1 MNYAQTYPIGNYQH
15 TRTAKTKT
23 IASTIAR
30 FRRLDAK
37 AKGRKRSAERQ
48 TQISTHSDVA
58 NGFLKCTFLP
68 KLKETKTVQACR
80 KSDKTE
86 RDFFQSLSKLAEH
99 YQIEPMQ
106 TRQYPYPYNMA
117 LAMSDMEEKLKQK
130 VLDWEE
136 IRLVQDS
143 KKTYFVSEE
152 RYNTAATLFYI
163 PVASLYRMLHNPKR
177 KRNAHLLLS
186 VCTYLYHIA
195 DIPYYRQEASYL
207 YWMYEMMNDW
217 VEQDESTDE
226 TAVYLAEIKQAE
238 YIGDYMEQRIYN
250 RTNLTV
256 FEQRINSFKAKD
268 DFDNECLTV
277 AKETFA
283 LYQTY
288 PNENVFRNAKPN
300 GEASEEDMDNIIGME
315 KYISFYADHKGWL
328 NETLIESVNNEMQEY
343 GQMEE
348 PIIQKQ
354 FDGRNITANNLC
366 FENKLFE
373 LLHRLSDIL
382 HTF

>member
-1 MNYAQTYPIGNYQH
+1 MNYAQTYPIGNYH
-15 TRTAKTKT
+15 NIRTATTTAIAPPTK
-23 IASTIAR
+23 R
-30 FRRLDAK
+30 VRQLDAK
-37 AKGRKRSAERQ
+37 AKRCKRSTERQ

-106 TRQYPYPYNMA
+106 TKQFPYPYNMA
-117 LAMSDMEEKLKQK
+117 LAMSDMEAKLKQK

-136 IRLVQDS
+136 IRLLQDS
-143 KKTYFVSEE
+143 NKTYFVSEE
-152 RYNTAATLFYI
+152 RYNTGSTLFYI
-163 PVASLYRMLHNPKR
+163 PVASLYRMLQNRKQ

-186 VCTYLYHIA
+186 VCAYLYHIA
-195 DIPYYRQEASYL
+195 DIPYYRQEDSYL

-217 VEQDESTDE
+217 VEMDDQTEQ
-226 TAVYLAEIKQAE
+226 TAVYLVEIKQAE

-250 RTNLTV
+250 RINLTV

-277 AKETFA
+277 AKEAFD
-283 LYQTY
+283 LYQNY

-300 GEASEEDMDNIIGME
+300 GETTEENMENIIGME

-328 NETLIESVNNEMQEY
+328 NETLIESVNTEMQEY

-348 PIIQKQ
+348 PIIQKM
-354 FDGRNITANNLC
+354 FDGRDITANNLC
-366 FENKLFE
+366 FENRLFS
-373 LLHRLSDIL
+373 LLHSLSDIL

>member
-1 MNYAQTYPIGNYQH
+1 MNYATQHHIGNYQH
-15 TRTAKTKT
+15 SLTATPTAIAPTVGRVRQLATKT
-23 IASTIAR
+23 
-30 FRRLDAK
+30 
-37 AKGRKRSAERQ
+37 KGRKRSAERQ
-48 TQISTHSDVA
+48 TEIRTDSNAT
-58 NGFLKCTFLP
+58 NGILKCTFLP
-68 KLKETKTVQACR
+68 KLRETKTVQACR
-80 KSDKTE
+80 KSAKTE
-86 RDFFQSLSKLAEH
+86 RDFFQSLSTLAEH

-106 TRQYPYPYNMA
+106 TQQYPFPYNMA
-117 LAMSDMEEKLKQK
+117 LAMSDMEEKLKLK

-152 RYNTAATLFYI
+152 RYNTGSTLFYI
-163 PVASLYRMLHNPKR
+163 PVASLYRMLHNRKR
-177 KRNAHLLLS
+177 KSNAHLLLS

-217 VEQDESTDE
+217 VEMDDQTDQ

-250 RTNLTV
+250 LINLTV

-268 DFDNECLTV
+268 DFDIECLTV

-300 GEASEEDMDNIIGME
+300 GETSEEDMENIIDME

-348 PIIQKQ
+348 PIILKQ
-354 FDGRNITANNLC
+354 FDGRDITANNLC
-366 FENKLFE
+366 FENRLFT
-373 LLHRLSDIL
+373 LLHSLSDIL

>member
-1 MNYAQTYPIGNYQH
+1 MNYAQTYLIGNYH
-15 TRTAKTKT
+15 NTRTATTTAITPPTK
-23 IASTIAR
+23 R
-30 FRRLDAK
+30 VRKLDAK
-37 AKGRKRSAERQ
+37 AKGRERSTQRQ
-48 TQISTHSDVA
+48 TQISTDSNVT

-68 KLKETKTVQACR
+68 KLRETKTVQACR

-106 TRQYPYPYNMA
+106 SKQFPYPYNMA
-117 LAMSDMEEKLKQK
+117 LAMSDMEEKLKQN

-152 RYNTAATLFYI
+152 RYNTGATLFYV
-163 PVASLYRMLHNPKR
+163 PVASLYRMLHNRKQ

-195 DIPYYRQEASYL
+195 DIPYYRQEDSYL
-207 YWMYEMMNDW
+207 YWMYAMMNDW
-217 VEQDESTDE
+217 VEQDENTDE

-250 RTNLTV
+250 RINLNV
-256 FEQRINSFKAKD
+256 FEQRINSFKAKA

-277 AKETFA
+277 AKEAFA

-288 PNENVFRNAKPN
+288 PEANVFQNAKPN

-328 NETLIESVNNEMQEY
+328 NESLIESVNNEMQEY

-354 FDGRNITANNLC
+354 FDGRDITANNLC
-366 FENKLFE
+366 FENRLFE

>member
-1 MNYAQTYPIGNYQH
+1 MNYAQTYPIGNYH
-15 TRTAKTKT
+15 NTRTAKTT
-23 IASTIAR
+23 AFAPPIER
-30 FRRLDAK
+30 VCQLDAK
-37 AKGRKRSAERQ
+37 AKGCKRSEERQ
-48 TQISTHSDVA
+48 TQISTDSNVA
-58 NGFLKCTFLP
+58 NGFLKSMFLP
-68 KLKETKTVQACR
+68 KLKEKKTVQARR

-86 RDFFQSLSKLAEH
+86 RDFFQSLSTLAEH

-106 TRQYPYPYNMA
+106 IRQYAYPYNMA

-130 VLDWEE
+130 VLDWVE
-136 IRLVQDS
+136 IHLVQDS

-152 RYNTAATLFYI
+152 RYNTGATLFYI
-163 PVASLYRMLHNPKR
+163 PVASLYRMLHNRKR

-186 VCTYLYHIA
+186 VCAYLYHIA

-217 VEQDESTDE
+217 VEMDDQTEQ

-238 YIGDYMEQRIYN
+238 YIGDFMEQRIYN
-250 RTNLTV
+250 RINLAV

-277 AKETFA
+277 AKEAFA

-300 GEASEEDMDNIIGME
+300 GEASEEDMENIIGME
-315 KYISFYADHKGWL
+315 KYISFYADYKGWL
-328 NETLIESVNNEMQEY
+328 NETLIESVNNEIQEY

-348 PIIQKQ
+348 PIILKQ
-354 FDGRNITANNLC
+354 FDGRDITANNLC
-366 FENKLFE
+366 FENRLFT
-373 LLHRLSDIL
+373 LLHSLSDIL

>member
-1 MNYAQTYPIGNYQH
+1 MNYAQTYPIGNYYN
-15 TRTAKTKT
+15 TRTAKATT
-23 IASTIAR
+23 IAPPVKR
-30 FRRLDAK
+30 VRQLDAK
-37 AKGRKRSAERQ
+37 TKGRQRSTERQ
-48 TQISTHSDVA
+48 TQVSSNSDVA

-99 YQIEPMQ
+99 YNIEPAQ
-106 TRQYPYPYNMA
+106 TKQFTYPYNMA
-117 LAMSDMEEKLKQK
+117 LAMADVEEKLKSK

-152 RYNTAATLFYI
+152 RYNTGATLFYI
-163 PVASLYRMLHNPKR
+163 PVSPLYRLLHDKKR
-177 KRNAHLLLS
+177 KANAHLLLS
-186 VCTYLYHIA
+186 VCAYLYHIA

-217 VEQDESTDE
+217 VEQDDYTEE
-226 TAVYLAEIKQAE
+226 TEVYLSEIKQAE
-238 YIGDYMEQRIYN
+238 FIGDFIEQRIYN
-250 RTNLTV
+250 RINLTV
-256 FEQRINSFKAKD
+256 FEQRIEKFKVRNE
-268 DFDNECLTV
+268 FDRECLAV
-277 AKETFA
+277 AKEAFS
-283 LYQTY
+283 LYLTY
-288 PNENVFRNAKPN
+288 PNESVFRNAKPN

-328 NETLIESVNNEMQEY
+328 NETLIESVNTDIQEY

-348 PIIQKQ
+348 PIILKQ
-354 FDGRNITANNLC
+354 FDGRDITANNLC
-366 FENKLFE
+366 FENRLFQ
-373 LLHRLSDIL
+373 LLHNLSDIL
-382 HTF
+382 HQC

>member
-1 MNYAQTYPIGNYQH
+1 MNYATQHHIGNYH
-15 TRTAKTKT
+15 NTRTATT
-23 IASTIAR
+23 TAIASPIKR
-30 FRRLDAK
+30 VRPLDAK
-37 AKGRKRSAERQ
+37 TKGCQRSTERP
-48 TQISTHSDVA
+48 TEIRADSDA
-58 NGFLKCTFLP
+58 TNGILKCTFLP
-68 KLKETKTVQACR
+68 KLKTEQSVQACK
-80 KSDKTE
+80 KSAKTE
-86 RDFFQSLSKLAEH
+86 RDFYKSLSKLAEH

-106 TRQYPYPYNMA
+106 SKQFPYPYNIA
-117 LAMSDMEEKLKQK
+117 LAISDMEEKLKQK

-136 IRLVQDS
+136 IRLVQNS

-152 RYNTAATLFYI
+152 RYNTASTLFYI
-163 PVASLYRMLHNPKR
+163 PIASLYRMLHNRKR
-177 KRNAHLLLS
+177 KKNAHLLLS
-186 VCTYLYHIA
+186 VCAYLYHIA

-217 VEQDESTDE
+217 VEQDDCTEE
-226 TAVYLAEIKQAE
+226 TAIYLAEIKQAE

-250 RTNLTV
+250 RVNLTI
-256 FEQRINSFKAKD
+256 FEKRINSFKAKD
-268 DFDNECLTV
+268 DFDIECLKV
-277 AKETFA
+277 AKEAFA

-288 PNENVFRNAKPN
+288 PNENIFRNAKPN
-300 GEASEEDMDNIIGME
+300 GETSEEDMENIIGMD

-328 NETLIESVNNEMQEY
+328 NETLIGSVNTELQEY

-366 FENKLFE
+366 FENRLFE
-373 LLHRLSDIL
+373 LLHKLSDIL

>member
-1 MNYAQTYPIGNYQH
+1 MNYAQTYPIGNYH
-15 TRTAKTKT
+15 NTRTATT
-23 IASTIAR
+23 TAIAPTAER
-30 FRRLDAK
+30 VRQLDAK
-37 AKGRKRSAERQ
+37 AKGCKRNAERQ
-48 TQISTHSDVA
+48 TQVCTDSNVA
-58 NGFLKCTFLP
+58 DGFLKSTFLP

-80 KSDKTE
+80 KSKME
-86 RDFFQSLSKLAEH
+86 RDFFQSLSKLGEH
-99 YQIEPMQ
+99 YQIEPKQ
-106 TRQYPYPYNMA
+106 TQQFPYPYNMA
-117 LAMSDMEEKLKQK
+117 LAISDIQEKLNQK

-136 IRLVQDS
+136 IRLVQDI

-152 RYNTAATLFYI
+152 RYNTGSTLFYI
-163 PVASLYRMLHNPKR
+163 PIASLYRMLHNRKR

-186 VCTYLYHIA
+186 VCAYLYHIA

-217 VEQDESTDE
+217 VEQDDYTDE

-250 RTNLTV
+250 RINLTV
-256 FEQRINSFKAKD
+256 FEQRVNSFKAKD
-268 DFDNECLTV
+268 DIDKECLNV
-277 AKETFA
+277 AKEAFA

-300 GEASEEDMDNIIGME
+300 GEALEEDMENIIGME

-328 NETLIESVNNEMQEY
+328 NETLIESVNNEIQEY
-343 GQMEE
+343 GQIEE

-354 FDGRNITANNLC
+354 FDGRDITANNLC
-366 FENKLFE
+366 FENRLFE
-373 LLHRLSDIL
+373 LLHRLRDIL

>member
-1 MNYAQTYPIGNYQH
+1 MNYATQHHIGNYQH
-15 TRTAKTKT
+15 TRAAKTT
-23 IASTIAR
+23 SIAPPIER
-30 FRRLDAK
+30 IRPVDAK
-37 AKGRKRSAERQ
+37 AKRCKRGTERQ
-48 TQISTHSDVA
+48 TQISTDSNVA
-58 NGFLKCTFLP
+58 NGFLKSMFLP

-80 KSDKTE
+80 KSDITE
-86 RDFFQSLSKLAEH
+86 RDFFQSLSKIAEH

-106 TRQYPYPYNMA
+106 SKQFPYPYNMA
-117 LAMSDMEEKLKQK
+117 LAMSDMEEKLKLK
-130 VLDWEE
+130 VWDWEE

-152 RYNTAATLFYI
+152 RYNTGATLFYI
-163 PVASLYRMLHNPKR
+163 PVASLYRMLHNRKQ

-186 VCTYLYHIA
+186 VCSYLYHIA

-217 VEQDESTDE
+217 VEMDDQTEQ
-226 TAVYLAEIKQAE
+226 TAVYLAEIEQAE

-250 RTNLTV
+250 RINLTV
-256 FEQRINSFKAKD
+256 FEHRINGFKVKN
-268 DFDNECLTV
+268 DFDRECLYV
-277 AKETFA
+277 AKAAFY

-300 GEASEEDMDNIIGME
+300 GEVSDEDMENIIGME

-328 NETLIESVNNEMQEY
+328 NETLIESVNTEMQEY

-348 PIIQKQ
+348 PIIQKM
-354 FDGRNITANNLC
+354 FDGRDITANNLC
-366 FENKLFE
+366 FENRLFT
-373 LLHRLSDIL
+373 LLHSLSDIL

>member
-15 TRTAKTKT
+15 SRTATT
-23 IASTIAR
+23 TAIAPTVKR
-30 FRRLDAK
+30 VRRLDAK
-37 AKGRKRSAERQ
+37 AKRCKRSTERQ
-48 TQISTHSDVA
+48 TQISTDSNVA

-99 YQIEPMQ
+99 YQIETMQ
-106 TRQYPYPYNMA
+106 SKQFPYPYNMA

-152 RYNTAATLFYI
+152 RYNTGATLFYI
-163 PVASLYRMLHNPKR
+163 PVASLYRMLHNHKR

-186 VCTYLYHIA
+186 VCAYLYHIA
-195 DIPYYRQEASYL
+195 DIPYYRQEDSYL

-217 VEQDESTDE
+217 VEQDDYTDE
-226 TAVYLAEIKQAE
+226 AAVYLAEIKQAE

-250 RTNLTV
+250 HTNLTV
-256 FEQRINSFKAKD
+256 FEQRINGFKVKD
-268 DFDNECLTV
+268 DFDRECLSI
-277 AKETFA
+277 AKEAFT

-288 PNENVFRNAKPN
+288 PNANVFRNAKPN
-300 GEASEEDMDNIIGME
+300 GEVSEEDMENIIGMD

-348 PIIQKQ
+348 PIILKQ
-354 FDGRNITANNLC
+354 FDGRDITANNLC
-366 FENKLFE
+366 FENRLFI
-373 LLHRLSDIL
+373 LLHSLSDIL

>member
-1 MNYAQTYPIGNYQH
+1 MNYAQTYPIGNYH
-15 TRTAKTKT
+15 NTRTAATT
-23 IASTIAR
+23 AIAPPIKR
-30 FRRLDAK
+30 IRQLDAK
-37 AKGRKRSAERQ
+37 AKGRKRGAERQ
-48 TQISTHSDVA
+48 MPISTDSNVA

-68 KLKETKTVQACR
+68 KLKETKTVQSCR

-99 YQIEPMQ
+99 YHIEPMQ
-106 TRQYPYPYNMA
+106 SKQFPFPYNMA
-117 LAMSDMEEKLKQK
+117 LAIADIEEKLKQK
-130 VLDWEE
+130 VLDWVE

-152 RYNTAATLFYI
+152 RYNTGSTLFYI
-163 PVASLYRMLHNPKR
+163 PVASLYRMLHNRKR

-186 VCTYLYHIA
+186 VCAYLYHIV

-207 YWMYEMMNDW
+207 YCMYEMMNDW
-217 VEQDESTDE
+217 VEQDDYTQE

-256 FEQRINSFKAKD
+256 FERRVNNFKAKD
-268 DFDNECLTV
+268 DFDNECLTA
-277 AKETFA
+277 AKEAFA

-288 PNENVFRNAKPN
+288 PNENVFRNTKPN
-300 GEASEEDMDNIIGME
+300 GEASGEDMESVIGME

-354 FDGRNITANNLC
+354 FDGRDITANNLC
-366 FENKLFE
+366 FENRLFT
-373 LLHRLSDIL
+373 LLHSLSDIL
-382 HTF
+382 YTF

>member
-1 MNYAQTYPIGNYQH
+1 MNYAQTYPIGNYH
-15 TRTAKTKT
+15 NPRTATT
-23 IASTIAR
+23 TAIAPTVER
-30 FRRLDAK
+30 VRPLDSK
-37 AKGRKRSAERQ
+37 AKRCKRSAERQ
-48 TQISTHSDVA
+48 TQISTDRNVT
-58 NGFLKCTFLP
+58 NGFLKSTFLP
-68 KLKETKTVQACR
+68 KLKETKTVQACG

-106 TRQYPYPYNMA
+106 SKQFPYPYNMA
-117 LAMSDMEEKLKQK
+117 LAMSDMEEKLKLK

-152 RYNTAATLFYI
+152 RYNTGSTLFYI
-163 PVASLYRMLHNPKR
+163 PVASLYRMLHNRKR
-177 KRNAHLLLS
+177 KINAHLLLS
-186 VCTYLYHIA
+186 VCAYLYHIA

-226 TAVYLAEIKQAE
+226 TAVYLAQIKQAE
-238 YIGDYMEQRIYN
+238 YIGDFIEQRIYN
-250 RTNLTV
+250 LINLTV
-256 FEQRINSFKAKD
+256 FEQRINGFKVKD

-277 AKETFA
+277 AKEAFA

-300 GEASEEDMDNIIGME
+300 GEVSEEDMENIIGME

-328 NETLIESVNNEMQEY
+328 NETLIESVNTEMQEY
-343 GQMEE
+343 AQMEE

-354 FDGRNITANNLC
+354 FDGRDITTNNLC
-366 FENKLFE
+366 FENRLFE

>member
-1 MNYAQTYPIGNYQH
+1 MNYAQTYPIGNYH
-15 TRTAKTKT
+15 NTRTATTTAIAPPTK
-23 IASTIAR
+23 R
-30 FRRLDAK
+30 VRQLDAK
-37 AKGRKRSAERQ
+37 AQGRKRSTERQ
-48 TQISTHSDVA
+48 TQICTDSNVA
-58 NGFLKCTFLP
+58 NGFLKSTFLP
-68 KLKETKTVQACR
+68 KLKAEQSVQACK
-80 KSDKTE
+80 KSAKTE

-99 YQIEPMQ
+99 YQIEPMRSKQ
-106 TRQYPYPYNMA
+106 FPYPYNMA
-117 LAMSDMEEKLKQK
+117 LAMSDMEEQLKQK

-136 IRLVQDS
+136 IRLLQDN
-143 KKTYFVSEE
+143 KKIYFVSEE
-152 RYNTAATLFYI
+152 RYNTGSTLFYI
-163 PVASLYRMLHNPKR
+163 PVASLYRMLHNRKR

-186 VCTYLYHIA
+186 VCAYLYHIA

-217 VEQDESTDE
+217 VEQDDYTEE

-238 YIGDYMEQRIYN
+238 YIGDYIEQRIYN
-250 RTNLTV
+250 RINLTV

-277 AKETFA
+277 ANEAFA

-288 PNENVFRNAKPN
+288 PNENVFRNAKSN
-300 GEASEEDMDNIIGME
+300 GEVSEEDMENIIGME

-328 NETLIESVNNEMQEY
+328 NETLIESVNTEIQEY

-354 FDGRNITANNLC
+354 FDGRDITANNLC
-366 FENKLFE
+366 FENRLFT
-373 LLHRLSDIL
+373 LLHSLSDIL